1 MKKNDMSAAEFQIWE
16 QRRYEIAKEVAVA
29 LVNKLSYEKAF
40 KSQPNEIDELVAYRS
55 IEIAE
60 ELIMRLRE
68 EGMDW

>member
-1 MKKNDMSAAEFQIWE
+1 MKENNMSAAEFQLWE
-16 QRRYEIAKEVAVA
+16 QRRYEIAKDVAVA
-29 LVNKLSYEKAF
+29 LVGKLSYEKAF
-40 KSQPNEIDELVAYRS
+40 NSPNEVDKLVAYRS

>member
-1 MKKNDMSAAEFQIWE
+1 MKKNNMSAAEFQIWE
-16 QRRYEIAKEVAVA
+16 QRRYEIAKDVTVA
-29 LVNKLSYEKAF
+29 LVSKLNREEAFESPNDMDEK
-40 KSQPNEIDELVAYRS
+40 VAYRS

>member
-16 QRRYEIAKEVAVA
+16 QRRYEIAKDVAVV
-29 LVNKLSYEKAF
+29 LVSKLNREEAFESPNDMDEK
-40 KSQPNEIDELVAYRS
+40 VAYRS

>member
-1 MKKNDMSAAEFQIWE
+1 MKKNNMSAAEFQIWE
-16 QRRYEIAKEVAVA
+16 QRRYEIAKDVAVA
-29 LVNKLSYEKAF
+29 LVSKLSREEAFDSPNNMDEK
-40 KSQPNEIDELVAYRS
+40 VAYRS

>member
-1 MKKNDMSAAEFQIWE
+1 MKENQMSAAEFQLWE
-16 QRRYEIAKEVAVA
+16 QRRYEIAKDVAVA
-29 LVNKLSYEKAF
+29 LVGKLSSEKVF
-40 KSQPNEIDELVAYRS
+40 KSPNNEIDELVAYRS

>member
-1 MKKNDMSAAEFQIWE
+1 MKKNNMSAAEFQIWE
-16 QRRYEIAKEVAVA
+16 QLRYEIAKDVAVA
-29 LVNKLSYEKAF
+29 LVSKLSCEKAF
-40 KSQPNEIDELVAYRS
+40 ESPNDMDEKVAYRS

>member
-1 MKKNDMSAAEFQIWE
+1 MKENNMSAAEFQLWE
-16 QRRYEIAKEVAVA
+16 QRRYEIAKDVAVA
-29 LVNKLSYEKAF
+29 LVGKLSYEKAF
-40 KSQPNEIDELVAYRS
+40 ESPSDVDELVAYRS